1 MVRDIPI
8 ILILGLFNFLFILF
22 QLSTGMRWI
31 KVSFRTHRKSGIL
44 LLISASIHALLGI
57 LS

>member
-1 MVRDIPI
+1 MIGDISI
-8 ILILGLFNFLFILF
+8 TLILGIFNFLLILF

-31 KVSFRTHRKSGIL
+31 KVAFRTHRKSGIL
-44 LLISASIHALLGI
+44 LLISALIHALLGV

>member
-1 MVRDIPI
+1 MIGNVPI
-8 ILILGLFNFLFILF
+8 ILILGIFNFLLILF

-31 KVSFRTHRKSGIL
+31 KVSFRTHRKSGML

>member
-1 MVRDIPI
+1 MIGDIPI
-8 ILILGLFNFLFILF
+8 ILILGIFNFLLILF

-31 KVSFRTHRKSGIL
+31 KVGFRTHRKSGIL
-44 LLISASIHALLGI
+44 LLISALAHALFGV

>member
-1 MVRDIPI
+1 MVGDIPI
-8 ILILGLFNFLFILF
+8 ILILGLFNFLLILF
-22 QLSTGMRWI
+22 QLSTGMRWF